1 VFEYQLIRSPRRKSI
16 ALQVQRGKVK
26 VRAPLHVPAGYIE
39 QLIEDKK
46 SWLSAKLLMQQQ
58 EPDEGIT
65 FKDGGPIWL
74 KGQPKV
80 IKLQFA
86 NHNSV
91 NESNDTLLVTLKE
104 NVQSQST
111 TQQQTK
117 IKQLLADWFK
127 TSAIAVLE
135 QKLLHFCPLLNLHPT
150 SIKVRFYKARWG
162 SCNSRGELSFNY
174 LLMMTPDWVID
185 YVVVHELCH
194 LQHLNHS
201 AQFWS
206 LVEQYFPHYKEAKLW
221 LKTHQSQ
228 LQWP

>member
-1 VFEYQLIRSPRRKSI
+1 VFEYQLIRSARRKSI

-26 VRAPLHVPAGYIE
+26 VRAPLHVPSGYIE

-46 SWLSAKLLMQQQ
+46 SWLSAKLLLQQQ
-58 EPDEGIT
+58 ESDKGIIL
-65 FKDGGPIWL
+65 KDGGFIWL
-74 KGQPKV
+74 KGQQKV

-86 NHNSV
+86 NHNAV
-91 NESNDTLLVTLKE
+91 NESNDAILVTLKE
-104 NVQSQST
+104 NFQNQST
-111 TQQQTK
+111 CQQHIK
-117 IKQLLADWFK
+117 IKQQLATWLK
-127 TSAIAVLE
+127 ASAIAVIE
-135 QKLLHFCPLLNLHPT
+135 EKLLHFCPLLNLHPT
-150 SIKVRFYKARWG
+150 SLKVRFYKARWG

-174 LLMMTPDWVID
+174 FLMMTPDWVID

-206 LVEQYFPHYKEAKLW
+206 LVEIYFPQYKEAKLW